1 VAPHA
6 GRADVDRG
14 ARRLTA
20 QRRGGGARWCAR
32 AFAVVLAVVMSAVVV
47 PSAVHGD
54 DEPVALGPCGPID
67 RLHAAIELRAMQL
80 RRLRGTPLAKLGLV
94 AWRDGRAVPIPFQVD
109 ERRGSWMAMADG
121 SEPSADDAPGAIEI
135 DDVLVFMACD
145 AGARAPAG
153 TPPAA
158 AGREIRIDDPRTG
171 STAWAYL
178 MVADDPPRT
187 TRRYVA
193 YDPQHDT
200 VRTAG
205 WRIGMI
211 QALPEYLALGLGGP
225 LGPNILDGLRL
236 RAEARLRGNLARFTL
251 SERDGDHELVAWTAG
266 PVRVVRRSRHHVQI
280 GLGLNLAAGYAH
292 TYFYALHAYGPG
304 KMKLPFS
311 PSVFFNDIRAFAG
324 ADLHDL
330 AGWRYFAEGVPAK
343 GLRIDG
349 TTDDA
354 ERGFKGAGS
363 WFALTHP
370 GEAVVVSLWLSDN
383 LRKAIPLDLVYRDDV
398 DTPAPPERVRGSA
411 PFVGIEGREAQRL
424 EAGRYEFALRVYGI
438 PGWKPGDERRL
449 LADLDT
455 PLRVSVTRPAD
466 LGAAP
471 GARR

>member
-1 VAPHA
+1 VAQDA
-6 GRADVDRG
+6 GRADVDRRAG
-14 ARRLTA
+14 RLTA
-20 QRRGGGARWCAR
+20 RRWAAALALLLCAARGAYTA
-32 AFAVVLAVVMSAVVV
+32 
-47 PSAVHGD
+47 
-54 DEPVALGPCGPID
+54 DEPVPIGPCGPID
-67 RLHAAIELRAMQL
+67 RLHAAVELRAMQL
-80 RRLRGTPLAKLGLV
+80 RRLRGTPLARLGLV
-94 AWRDGRAVPIPFQVD
+94 AWRDGVAVPIPFQID
-109 ERRGSWMAMADG
+109 ERIGSWVAMPNG
-121 SEPSADDAPGAIEI
+121 REPSADDFPGTIEV

-145 AGARAPAG
+145 AGERAPQG

-171 STAWAYL
+171 ATAWAYL

-193 YDPQHDT
+193 YDPEHDM

-251 SERDGDHELVAWTAG
+251 SERDGEHELVAWTAG
-266 PVRVVRRSRHHVQI
+266 PVRVVRRSRHEVQI
-280 GLGLNLAAGYAH
+280 GLGIKLAAGYAH

-304 KMKLPFS
+304 KLKLPFS

-330 AGWRYFAEGVPAK
+330 DGWRYLADGVPPPGFA
-343 GLRIDG
+343 IDG
-349 TTDDA
+349 RTDAA
-354 ERGFKGAGS
+354 ERAFDGAGS

-370 GEAVVVSLWLSDN
+370 GEAIVVSLWMSDA
-383 LRKAIPLDLVYRDDV
+383 LRTAIPLHLVYRDDA
-398 DTPAPPERVRGSA
+398 TFAAPPERVRGSV

-424 EAGRYEFALRVYGI
+424 QAGRYEFALRVYGI
-438 PGWKPGDERRL
+438 PHWKPGDERRL
-449 LADLDT
+449 VAEVDA
-455 PLRVSVTRPAD
+455 PVRVSVTRPAD

-471 GARR
+471 AARR